1 MAALTI
7 GQLAKRAGVGVET
20 IRFYE
25 REGLLDE
32 PERLPSGYRQ
42 YDAAA
47 VERVMFL
54 RRAQRLGF
62 TLKDAK
68 DLLGLKED
76 PTADR
81 SDVREK
87 ASKKVA
93 DIEQKIKDL
102 EGMKEDLTR
111 LIAECEGHGPASHC
125 PIIEAIS
132 TDADES

>member
-42 YDAAA
+42 YAADV
-47 VERVMFL
+47 VERVKFL
-54 RRAQRLGF
+54 RHAQRLGF

-68 DLLGLKED
+68 DLLELKND

-81 SDVREK
+81 RDVRDK
-87 ASKKVA
+87 ASKKLA
-93 DIEQKIKDL
+93 DIEQKIRELESMRDDL
-102 EGMKEDLTR
+102 SR
-111 LIAECEGHGPASHC
+111 LIAECDGHGPAAHC
-125 PIIEAIS
+125 PIIEAID
-132 TDADES
+132 TDGDEA